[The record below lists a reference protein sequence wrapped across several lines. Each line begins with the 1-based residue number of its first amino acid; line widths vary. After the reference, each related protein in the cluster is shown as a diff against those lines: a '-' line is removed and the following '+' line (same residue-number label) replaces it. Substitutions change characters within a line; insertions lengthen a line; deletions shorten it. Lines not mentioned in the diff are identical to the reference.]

1 MAGTVTVAAEGL
13 STDEVVD
20 RLGRVRERIAAA
32 GGDGRVR
39 VVAVTK
45 GFGSDAVRA
54 AVAAGLADVGENY
67 AQELAAKAEELA
79 ADGMADAPGPWS
91 RAVGRGDR
99 SERPLVAAQ
108 PQQVRREPGELV
120 APGPRW
126 HFIGRLQRNKVRLVA
141 SYVAVWQSVDR
152 LALGEEIARRTHEA
166 TVFVQVAVTDEPGK
180 GGCPP
185 DGVPVLV
192 GGLGRL
198 GLDVRGLMAV
208 GATGSAEDARPGFR
222 RLRQLADDLG
232 LPEVSM
238 GMSGDLE
245 VAVEEGST
253 MVRIGTALF
262 GPRPVRRR
270 M

>member
-1 MAGTVTVAAEGL
+1 V
-13 STDEVVD
+13 
-20 RLGRVRERIAAA
+20 
-32 GGDGRVR
+32 
-39 VVAVTK
+39 K
-45 GFGSDAVRA
+45 
-54 AVAAGLADVGENY
+54 
-67 AQELAAKAEELA
+67 
-79 ADGMADAPGPWS
+79 
-91 RAVGRGDR
+91 
-99 SERPLVAAQ
+99 
-108 PQQVRREPGELV
+108 LV
-120 APGPRW
+120 AP
-126 HFIGRLQRNKVRLVA
+126 H
-141 SYVAVWQSVDR
+141 VAVWQSVDR
-152 LALGEEIARRTHEA
+152 LAVGEEIARRAHEA
-166 TVFVQVAVTDEPGK
+166 TVFVQVDVTDEAGK

-185 DGVPVLV
+185 DEVPVLV

-208 GATGSAEDARPGFR
+208 GATGPAEDARPGFR
-222 RLRQLADDLG
+222 HLRRLADDLG

>member
-1 MAGTVTVAAEGL
+1 VIVAAEGL
-13 STDEVVD
+13 STDEVAE

-32 GGDGRVR
+32 GGADRVR
-39 VVAVTK
+39 ILAVSK
-45 GFGSDAVRA
+45 GFGADAVRA
-54 AVAAGLADVGENY
+54 AVGAGLPDVGENY
-67 AQELAAKAEELA
+67 AQELAAKAGELA
-79 ADGMADAPGPWS
+79 ADGAGPS
-91 RAVGRGDR
+91 
-99 SERPLVAAQ
+99 
-108 PQQVRREPGELV
+108 
-120 APGPRW
+120 W
-126 HFIGRLQRNKVRLVA
+126 HFIGRLQRNKVKLVA
-141 SYVAVWQSVDR
+141 PHVAVWQSVDR
-152 LALGEEIARRTHEA
+152 LPVGEEIARRAHEA
-166 TVFVQVAVTDEPGK
+166 TVFVQVAVTDEEGK

-185 DGVPVLV
+185 AEVPVLV

-208 GATGSAEDARPGFR
+208 GATGPAEDARLGFR
-222 RLRQLADDLG
+222 QLRRLADDLG

>member
-1 MAGTVTVAAEGL
+1 MAGTVIMAAEGL
-13 STDEVVD
+13 STDEVAE

-32 GGDGRVR
+32 GGDEGVR
-39 VVAVTK
+39 VLAVTK
-45 GFGSDAVRA
+45 GFGADAVRA
-54 AVAAGLADVGENY
+54 AVGAGLADVGENY
-67 AQELAAKAEELA
+67 AQELAAKVDDLTTGGP
-79 ADGMADAPGPWS
+79 ADEPVP
-91 RAVGRGDR
+91 AV
-99 SERPLVAAQ
+99 
-108 PQQVRREPGELV
+108 
-120 APGPRW
+120 RW

-141 SYVAVWQSVDR
+141 PNVAVWQSVDR
-152 LALGEEIARRTHEA
+152 LAVGEEIARRAHEA
-166 TVFVQVAVTDEPGK
+166 TVFVQVAVTGEPGK

-185 DGVPVLV
+185 AEVPVLV

-208 GATGSAEDARPGFR
+208 GATGPAEEARPGFR